1 MPDHQYVYFFG
12 AGQTE
17 GDGRMKDLL
26 GGKGAGLAEMARIGV
41 PVPPG
46 FTITTEVC
54 RLYLQGSAEPE
65 GLREA
70 VAASLARLEEATGKT
85 FGGGESP
92 LLVSVRSG
100 AKFSMPGMMDT
111 ILNLGLND
119 DTVAAIAKA
128 TENERFAWDSY
139 RRFVQMYGDVVLGVP
154 AADFERLIDARKEAR
169 GVRHDTDLSA
179 DDLRELTAAFRAL
192 VEARTGMPFPTDARE
207 QLWGA
212 IHAVF
217 DSWQT
222 PRAKAYRRING
233 IADDLGTAVN
243 VCTMVFGNMGDDSS
257 TGVCFTRDPST
268 GERTFYGEFLVNAQ
282 GEDVVAG
289 IRDPLP
295 ISRMRDVLPEAYAE
309 LLDAQ
314 EKLER
319 HFRDAQDLEFTVE
332 RGHLYLLQTRSAKR
346 TGRAAVRIAV
356 EMVDEGLISIDEA
369 VLRVQPEQLDQL
381 LHPTIDP
388 AAEVQVLATGL
399 PASPGAAS
407 GKVVFNPDEAAE
419 RGAHEPVILVRRE
432 TSPEDYHGMVA
443 AQGILTARGGMTSH
457 AAVVARGMGKCCV
470 AGAGDVEMDE
480 ARRRFTAAGVTVQ
493 EGDWITLDGSTG
505 RVILGRVDTVEPE
518 PDETFRRLMEW
529 ADGFRTLRVRTNA
542 DTPHDSAVARKFGAE
557 GIGLCRTEHMFFEG
571 DRIDAVR
578 EMILAEN
585 PSGRAI
591 AEARLLPMQRGD
603 FEGIFRAMD
612 GLPVTI
618 RLLDP
623 PLHEFLPHGD
633 AEIKNLARKMGVESA
648 KLRARVDSHHEAN
661 PMLGHRG
668 CRLGI
673 SYPDITWMQ
682 AQAIFEAAV
691 NVAAE
696 GVTVCPEIM
705 VPLVATAE
713 ELRRQR
719 KIVDDVAEEVF
730 EAAGRRVEYLVGTMI
745 ELPRAALTADEIAAE
760 AQFFSFGTNDLTQTT
775 FGLSRD
781 DAGRFLPGYVEQGII
796 PHDPFQSLDVGGV
809 GKLVEMACRL
819 GRGVKPDLKL
829 GVCGEH
835 GGDPR
840 SVEFFHGVG
849 LNYVSC
855 SPYRVPVAR
864 LAAAHAA
871 LNDSRLKEPA
881 LARTPEL
888 AAAD

>member
-1 MPDHQYVYFFG
+1 MPDRSVYFFG

-17 GDGRMKDLL
+17 GNGRMKELL

-54 RLYLQGSAEPE
+54 RLYLKGSAEPA
-65 GLREA
+65 GLRDA
-70 VAASLARLEEATGKT
+70 VAAALERLEGVTGKT
-85 FGGGESP
+85 FGGGDSP

-119 DTVAAIAKA
+119 ATVASLAQA

-154 AADFERLIDARKEAR
+154 SADFERLLDARKAER
-169 GVRHDTDLSA
+169 GATHDTDLSA
-179 DDLRELTAAFRAL
+179 DDLRELTAAFKAL
-192 VEARTGMPFPTDARE
+192 VEERTGTPFPDDARE

-217 DSWQT
+217 ASWDT
-222 PRAKAYRRING
+222 PRAKAYRRVNG

-295 ISRMRDVLPEAYAE
+295 ISRMRDVLPDAYAE

-356 EMVDEGLISIDEA
+356 EMVDEGLISIREA

-470 AGAGDVEMDE
+470 AGAGDVDMDE
-480 ARRRFTAAGVTVQ
+480 SRRRFTAAGVTVH

-518 PDETFRRLMEW
+518 PTETFRRLMEW

-578 EMILAEN
+578 EMILVSSDYKNLHNQLTA
-585 PSGRAI
+585 
-591 AEARLLPMQRGD
+591 AEADAAKASGEKLNDLKKRVKDLKQRLKKPSELYHGALAKLLELQRED
-603 FEGIFRAMD
+603 FVGIFRAM
-612 GLPVTI
+612 
-618 RLLDP
+618 
-623 PLHEFLPHGD
+623 
-633 AEIKNLARKMGVESA
+633 N
-648 KLRARVDSHHEAN
+648 
-661 PMLGHRG
+661 
-668 CRLGI
+668 
-673 SYPDITWMQ
+673 
-682 AQAIFEAAV
+682 
-691 NVAAE
+691 
-696 GVTVCPEIM
+696 
-705 VPLVATAE
+705 
-713 ELRRQR
+713 
-719 KIVDDVAEEVF
+719 
-730 EAAGRRVEYLVGTMI
+730 
-745 ELPRAALTADEIAAE
+745 
-760 AQFFSFGTNDLTQTT
+760 
-775 FGLSRD
+775 
-781 DAGRFLPGYVEQGII
+781 
-796 PHDPFQSLDVGGV
+796 
-809 GKLVEMACRL
+809 
-819 GRGVKPDLKL
+819 
-829 GVCGEH
+829 
-835 GGDPR
+835 
-840 SVEFFHGVG
+840 
-849 LNYVSC
+849 
-855 SPYRVPVAR
+855 
-864 LAAAHAA
+864 
-871 LNDSRLKEPA
+871 
-881 LARTPEL
+881 
-888 AAAD
+888 

>member
-1 MPDHQYVYFFG
+1 MPDQYVYFFG

-54 RLYLQGSAEPE
+54 RLYLQGDAEPE
-65 GLREA
+65 GMREQ

-85 FGGGESP
+85 FGGGEQP

-119 DTVAAIAKA
+119 ATVAAIAKA

-154 AADFERLIDARKEAR
+154 SADFERLIDARKQER
-169 GVRHDTDLSA
+169 GARHDTDLSA

-192 VEARTGMPFPTDARE
+192 VEERTGTPFPDDARE

-222 PRAKAYRRING
+222 PRAKAYRRVNG
-233 IADDLGTAVN
+233 IGDDLGTAVN

-295 ISRMRDVLPEAYAE
+295 IARMRDVLPAAYAE

-332 RGHLYLLQTRSAKR
+332 RGHLYLLQTRGAKR

-419 RGAHEPVILVRRE
+419 RGTHEPVILVRRE

-443 AQGILTARGGMTSH
+443 AQGILTCRGGMTSH
-457 AAVVARGMGKCCV
+457 AAVVARGMGK
-470 AGAGDVEMDE
+470 
-480 ARRRFTAAGVTVQ
+480 
-493 EGDWITLDGSTG
+493 
-505 RVILGRVDTVEPE
+505 
-518 PDETFRRLMEW
+518 
-529 ADGFRTLRVRTNA
+529 
-542 DTPHDSAVARKFGAE
+542 
-557 GIGLCRTEHMFFEG
+557 
-571 DRIDAVR
+571 
-578 EMILAEN
+578 
-585 PSGRAI
+585 
-591 AEARLLPMQRGD
+591 
-603 FEGIFRAMD
+603 
-612 GLPVTI
+612 
-618 RLLDP
+618 
-623 PLHEFLPHGD
+623 
-633 AEIKNLARKMGVESA
+633 
-648 KLRARVDSHHEAN
+648 
-661 PMLGHRG
+661 
-668 CRLGI
+668 
-673 SYPDITWMQ
+673 
-682 AQAIFEAAV
+682 
-691 NVAAE
+691 
-696 GVTVCPEIM
+696 
-705 VPLVATAE
+705 
-713 ELRRQR
+713 
-719 KIVDDVAEEVF
+719 
-730 EAAGRRVEYLVGTMI
+730 
-745 ELPRAALTADEIAAE
+745 
-760 AQFFSFGTNDLTQTT
+760 
-775 FGLSRD
+775 
-781 DAGRFLPGYVEQGII
+781 
-796 PHDPFQSLDVGGV
+796 
-809 GKLVEMACRL
+809 
-819 GRGVKPDLKL
+819 
-829 GVCGEH
+829 
-835 GGDPR
+835 
-840 SVEFFHGVG
+840 
-849 LNYVSC
+849 
-855 SPYRVPVAR
+855 
-864 LAAAHAA
+864 
-871 LNDSRLKEPA
+871 
-881 LARTPEL
+881 
-888 AAAD
+888 